1 VLERERSVVQLYI
14 RGLTWLEIARQ
25 LGLET
30 EGGALHVFHRAVKRM
45 PPGDVELMRKMEG
58 ERITDMRRR
67 IWSEL
72 AGRPDPVDPT
82 KTIRPGPSLMMEILD
97 RAVKVG
103 RHEAMIFGLDEPA
116 RSDVS
121 ATFQM
126 AQPITDEEAA
136 IRWARLTPE
145 EQDTWMRLRAKMEG
159 RWVDPPVETVATA
172 LPPPEKQN

>member
-1 VLERERSVVQLYI
+1 MLERERSVVQLYI

-103 RHEAMIFGLDEPA
+103 RHEAMIFGLD
-116 RSDVS
+116 
-121 ATFQM
+121 QM